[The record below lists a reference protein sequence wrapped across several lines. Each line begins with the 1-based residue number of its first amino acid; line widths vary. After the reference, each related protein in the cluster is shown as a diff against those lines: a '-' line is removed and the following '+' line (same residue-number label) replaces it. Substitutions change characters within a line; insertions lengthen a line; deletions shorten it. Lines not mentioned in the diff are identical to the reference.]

1 MIDTH
6 SHILPGV
13 DDGARTISDSVDIIR
28 ELADQG
34 VTDII
39 ATPHYICETNFMS
52 PRKTNGELLK
62 ELKKLLSAAEINVN
76 LYLGNEIYI
85 DNKILDL
92 LKAKLV
98 SPLAGSKYLLIEMP
112 LDEEFP
118 SYLDYFEEL
127 IASGYQVVLAHPE
140 RYQIIQKDY
149 ELIKELHDTGVL
161 FQCNVGSFVGKYGK
175 KAAKTVKKL
184 AKDKLI
190 FMLGSDT
197 HRSGG
202 KPYFSLAGKKL
213 KRYFTDQEL
222 KRILET
228 NPRKIINHK

>member
-6 SHILPGV
+6 SHILPGI
-13 DDGARTISDSVDIIR
+13 DDGAKTFSDSIDIIR
-28 ELADQG
+28 ELSEQG

-39 ATPHYICETNFMS
+39 ATPHYVCETQYIS
-52 PRKTNGELLK
+52 PRSENRKLLK
-62 ELKKLLSAAEINVN
+62 EVKKRVLAAAINVN

-85 DNKILDL
+85 DSKIPEL
-92 LKAKLV
+92 LKQKV
-98 SPLAGSKYLLIEMP
+98 VTPLASSKYLLVEMP
-112 LDEEFP
+112 LDEEYP

-127 IASGYQVVLAHPE
+127 IANGYKAVLAHPE
-140 RYQIIQKDY
+140 RYQIIQKNYD
-149 ELIKELHDTGVL
+149 LIHVLHDAGVL
-161 FQCNVGSFVGKYGK
+161 FQCNAGSFVGKYGRSAK
-175 KAAKTVKKL
+175 KIVKKL

-202 KPYFSLAGKKL
+202 RPYILLAGKKL

-222 KRILET
+222 KQILET